1 MKKTRDPFPITD
13 IYLLEMNAVDAA
25 TVTVGDLCERLS
37 NDFDTGI
44 DAPSVKE
51 VTDHFKNIDASKYNS
66 ISYGNG
72 ADGGYS
78 VYIGVDA
85 KNRIRKI
92 FADATVANYAQHP
105 KDRQSYLS
113 WWWDKEDFNDQFFNK
128 VPENRIKLFDL
139 NSKSSLIAVGDH
151 AGPLRSLLGWNDDG
165 FDTDS
170 DSDLKE
176 HIDLN
181 YFKKNGIFQNTTP
194 IFIVRFSYGLITKSQ
209 PSSFGSSVIHKK
221 LEPHQEPINYT
232 FTEFFSNLLDESC
245 YPTKY
250 IFEDY
255 LLKINTDEYNEDANM
270 YSNFNYIINKNVKL
284 SGEYISNRLPK
295 AIQILKKQ
303 TKILFKENFKKAFE
317 IRKKLFE
324 DFIIGIIKD
333 IEPQELDLPTFG
345 KKSTKKKLS
354 EKKLEISSSEGV
366 AELFDGY
373 KFKEDIG
380 FSLTRII
387 FPVNKGS
394 YPVYLHCYKDEEF
407 DDGEGGEFAYVK
419 IVVEGIKG
427 CYLNKSEKGKLIAN
441 KLNKESPYLRN
452 AVDKKLKYAQID
464 KIDLRDSK
472 SLKEIE
478 KLKDIEQLVLANM
491 KYIKDWTPLSKLKK
505 LKHLHL
511 DTCIIDWKTATSFF
525 KNLYKLPNLE
535 RFTLNADSYL
545 RSPPSDGF
553 PKNLYPKKLK
563 DFEIVVP
570 KEVKDDKPKDE
581 YVHHKGYAGSYDDL
595 YFMHRILQVDDFPN
609 FEKIKTFEKLRYY
622 NYFTK
627 NNQEGGVISR
637 LVNGYT
643 DFNTFKKL
651 KKLKDIWI
659 YGYDFKKAEE
669 LKNTS
674 FLKVAKEILKH
685 KKLRINGISEKT
697 FKSF

>member
-1 MKKTRDPFPITD
+1 MKKLRDPYPITD
-13 IYLLEMNAVDAA
+13 VYLLEMNAVDAA

-44 DAPSVKE
+44 DSPSVKE
-51 VTDHFKNIDASKYNS
+51 VTEHFKNIDASKYNS

-78 VYIGVDA
+78 VYVGVDS
-85 KNRIRKI
+85 KNRVKKI
-92 FADATVANYAQHP
+92 FAEATVSEYRDHP
-105 KDRQSYLS
+105 EDRQSYCS
-113 WWWDKEDFNDQFFNK
+113 FWWDKEDFNDQFFNK

-139 NSKSSLIAVGDH
+139 NSKSGLIAVGDH
-151 AGPLRSLLGWNDDG
+151 AGPLRSLLGRNDDG
-165 FDTDS
+165 FDIDS
-170 DSDLKE
+170 NSELKE

-194 IFIVRFSYGLITKSQ
+194 ILIVKFSYGLITKAQ

-232 FTEFFSNLLDESC
+232 FTEFFSNLLDEGC

-345 KKSTKKKLS
+345 KKKQKKKLS
-354 EKKLEISSSEGV
+354 EKKLEISHTEGV

-373 KFKEDIG
+373 NFREDIS
-380 FSLTRII
+380 FSLSRII
-387 FPVNKGS
+387 FPVNKGQ
-394 YPVYLHCYKDEEF
+394 YPVYLHCYKDKEF

-427 CYLNKSEKGKLIAN
+427 CYLNKSKKGKLIVN
-441 KLNKESPYLRN
+441 KVNKESPYLRN
-452 AVDKKLKYAQID
+452 AIKKKLKYAQVD

-472 SLKEIE
+472 SLNEIE
-478 KLKDIEQLVLANM
+478 KLKDIEHLVLANM
-491 KYIKDWTPLSKLKK
+491 NYIKDWSPLSKLKK

-511 DTCIIDWKTATSFF
+511 DTCIIDWNTASSFF
-525 KNLYKLPNLE
+525 KAIYKLPNLE
-535 RFTLNADSYL
+535 KLSTDIHTWL
-545 RSPPSDGF
+545 REPFGEF
-553 PKNLYPKKLK
+553 PKNIYPKKLK
-563 DFEIVVP
+563 DFEVIVP
-570 KEVKDDKPKDE
+570 KDLKNEKPTDE
-581 YVHHKGYAGSYDDL
+581 YSDHKGYAANDHEQY
-595 YFMHRILQVDDFPN
+595 YMARILQVHNLPN
-609 FEKIKTFEKLRYY
+609 FGKIKSLEKLRYY
-622 NYFTK
+622 NYFSVDHKEGNAINILCSEYLDLSSLK
-627 NNQEGGVISR
+627 NLN
-637 LVNGYT
+637 N
-643 DFNTFKKL
+643 
-651 KKLKDIWI
+651 LKDVWI
-659 YGYDFKKAEE
+659 YGYDFKKSNE
-669 LKNTS
+669 LRNTK
-674 FLKVAKEILKH
+674 FIDAAKKILKYR
-685 KKLRINGISEKT
+685 KVKINGISEKT
-697 FKSF
+697 FKSL